1 MIRLMKT
8 EDTGDVAKI
17 HAAEIPGFLPEL
29 GTDFLTLFYLS
40 FLKIP
45 GIIAFVSAEKGRI
58 NGYVAGIEK
67 VKDLNRKIISADPWR
82 FVLSILPPI
91 LLKPLRIIKLL
102 KLLAYPGFSH
112 KGPELLSLAVAG
124 KFQKRGIGSILFK
137 RLVKEFKERKIHQF
151 RISAYDKLPAN
162 DFYEKMGCRLT
173 DTFYF
178 MGERMNYYRK
188 EQNNNKL
195 KLILLSYDSL
205 YANPVFSPLLNQEE
219 FEIAAV
225 IDSDCILHGKSR
237 GESLKFLLKR
247 HGWKYFLFKAL
258 DQLLYFLT
266 GFVPGSESRFSKTVK
281 KRGIPVIKRKDI
293 NSPGTI
299 RLFRLMKP
307 DLLISYFNQIL
318 KREVL
323 SIPKLGS
330 INIHP
335 GYLPQ
340 FRGVA
345 SSFWAMKNYHPHGGV
360 TLHYMKEKLDE
371 GDIITKAKINIK
383 QGMSLHEHNYLCVR
397 RGGEMLV
404 RVLNQLAGGRKIKI
418 ERQTDGRYYSWPKPD
433 DVNDFLKKSYRLF
446 KLSDL
451 KLYFQ

>member
-318 KREVL
+318 KREEL

-335 GYLPQ
+335 GFLPQ
-340 FRGVA
+340 
-345 SSFWAMKNYHPHGGV
+345 
-360 TLHYMKEKLDE
+360 
-371 GDIITKAKINIK
+371 
-383 QGMSLHEHNYLCVR
+383 
-397 RGGEMLV
+397 
-404 RVLNQLAGGRKIKI
+404 
-418 ERQTDGRYYSWPKPD
+418 
-433 DVNDFLKKSYRLF
+433 
-446 KLSDL
+446 
-451 KLYFQ
+451 